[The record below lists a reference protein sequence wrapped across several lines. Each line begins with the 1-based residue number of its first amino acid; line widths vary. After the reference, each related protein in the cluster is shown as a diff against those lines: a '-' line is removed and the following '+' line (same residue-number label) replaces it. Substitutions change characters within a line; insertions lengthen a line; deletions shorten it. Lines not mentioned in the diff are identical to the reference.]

1 MLTNA
6 KYTFFGACV
15 FLLMVA
21 LVGWSQMNTKPPRT
35 LEEVERLI
43 NSELPEGA
51 SKAQVEA
58 FLDAQ
63 QIRYSNMVEL
73 QHPGGTGTI
82 SLEKDKKLDGKRH
95 RIKKYF
101 VANIPNVKRWS
112 FFKWDIYIT
121 FYFDEEDN
129 FVEYIAREIGDGY

>member
-6 KYTFFGACV
+6 KYIFFGACV
-15 FLLMVA
+15 FLLTIA
-21 LVGWSQMNTKPPRT
+21 LVGWSQMNTKPPQT

-73 QHPGGTGTI
+73 QHSGGTI
-82 SLEKDKKLDGKRH
+82 SLENDKKLDGKRN

-101 VANIPNVKRWS
+101 VARIHDVRRWS